1 MTTLSLDRV
10 FRTPSRPLGLL
21 VAMLATLLVP
31 AIGRAQSTATWT
43 GNGGSGD
50 WFTTSNWT
58 PGKPTTSG
66 SWALVFG
73 GTTQTTGTNTIG
85 TITVNSLS
93 FTNDGTSGKTGLFTL
108 SGSTLALSS
117 ASITTTGVTGS
128 LGSTGD
134 SIANAMTLTGSNSV
148 TLGASHN
155 LSLSGNM
162 SGTGSIAYGGTAGG
176 TNVPLYVS
184 GSNSY
189 SGDTYVTGI
198 RVQNAFGNSVTGTS
212 NSNNFAFGTG
222 NVFVSGSGSVL
233 IRNNSN
239 VANNFSIAGVGT
251 TVSGVTQGAIK
262 GSFATNN
269 QTAIM
274 SGSLSLA
281 ADATI
286 KTASAAGLTGN
297 TLRFTGPVDLGAN
310 VLTLSPYSSGGTATP
325 IEITG
330 RVTGAGSIVVN
341 GSSASVLLS
350 GSNGYSGGTTLTSGT
365 LRAGSSNALGTGLVT
380 VNTASLDLNGQAL
393 TIGGLSGTTSGVITS
408 SVAGPASL
416 TITQSNLT
424 TYQGTITDGAG
435 VVRLAMS
442 GTGQLWLSG
451 SNSYSGGTTIT
462 AGRIQN
468 AQGNSLTNQGDYNDY
483 AFGTGDV
490 VVSGSGTV
498 VIRNRSTVAN
508 NITISGSGGASSG
521 GNLGAI
527 RTSFGVSNQTATLS
541 GTVSLAGDALITTAA
556 STTGLSGN
564 KLVISGPVDLGGNQL
579 TFAPGVSGSD
589 PLSIQV
595 TGAIRGGGSVVV
607 NGASA
612 VYFNALNTY
621 TGLTSVNAGTLG
633 GDGTISGT
641 VAVNSGGTIS
651 PGASANTYG
660 TLSVGALDMNSGA
673 VAALGISGTASGL
686 YDQIHSAGLVD
697 FAGSLA
703 IDFATS
709 GFATGDH
716 WQLFSGSSFSGHFDS
731 IATTGAYAGV
741 SWSYLGSGKWE
752 GTGGALAA
760 GQSLVFFEDN
770 SNQFNGMFTAGQLA
784 VVPEPSTSL
793 LAGVGVFVVAVGGWR
808 RRMRRRS
815 GRCPGTCGVASMP
828 TFVMATP

>member
-1 MTTLSLDRV
+1 MLKPNDIRV
-10 FRTPSRPLGLL
+10 LRPRLAGLL
-21 VAMLATLLVP
+21 VAVLATLLVP

-43 GNGGSGD
+43 GDGGSGD
-50 WFTTSNWT
+50 WDTSLNWT

-73 GTTQTTGTNTIG
+73 GTTQTTGTNNITG

-93 FTNDGTSGKTGLFTL
+93 FTNDGTSDKTGLFTL

-212 NSNNFAFGTG
+212 NSNDFAFGTG
-222 NVFVSGSGSVL
+222 KVFVSGSGSVL
-233 IRNNSN
+233 IRNSSN

-251 TVSGVTQGAIK
+251 TVSGVQQGAIR

-269 QTAIM
+269 QTAVM
-274 SGSLSLA
+274 SGSLTLE
-281 ADATI
+281 ADAAI
-286 KTASAAGLTGN
+286 KTASATGLSGN
-297 TLRFTGPVDLGAN
+297 ALRFTGPVDLGAN
-310 VLTLSPYSSGGTATP
+310 ILTLSPGAAAGIATP

-330 RVTGAGSIVVN
+330 NVTGSGAIVVD
-341 GSSASVLLS
+341 GTASRVVLS
-350 GSNGYSGGTTLTSGT
+350 GNNDYSGGTTLASGT
-365 LRAGSSNALGTGLVT
+365 LRAGSSTALGTGLVT
-380 VNTASLDLNGQAL
+380 VNAASLDLNGQAL
-393 TIGGLSGTTSGVITS
+393 TVVGLSGTTSGVITS

-416 TITQSNLT
+416 STTQSTLT
-424 TYQGTITDGAG
+424 SYQGTITDGAG
-435 VVRLAMS
+435 KVSLAMN

-451 SNSYSGGTTIT
+451 SSSYSGGTTIT
-462 AGRIQN
+462 SGRIQN
-468 AQGNSLTNQGDYNDY
+468 AMGNSTQNQGDYNDY

-508 NITISGSGGASSG
+508 NMTISGSGGVAG
-521 GNLGAI
+521 GSNLGAI

-541 GTVSLAGDALITTAA
+541 GTVALSGNALIVTAA
-556 STTGLSGN
+556 STTGLTGN
-564 KLVISGPVDLGGNQL
+564 KLVMSGPVELQANTL
-579 TFAPGVSGSD
+579 TFDPGVSGSD
-589 PLSIQV
+589 PLPIEV
-595 TGAIRGGGSVVV
+595 TGAIRGSGSVVV
-607 NGASA
+607 SGSSA
-612 VYFNALNTY
+612 VYLNALNTY

-633 GDGTISGT
+633 GNGSVSGT
-641 VAVNSGGTIS
+641 VAVNNGGTIS

-660 TLSVGALDMNSGA
+660 TLSVGALDLNSGA
-673 VAALGISGTASGL
+673 VAAFGISGTASGL
-686 YDQIHSAGLVD
+686 YDQIVSSGLVD
-697 FAGSLA
+697 FGGALT
-703 IDFATS
+703 IDFATG

-716 WQLFSGSSFSGHFDS
+716 WQLFSGSSFTGHLDS
-731 IATTGAYAGV
+731 LATTGVYDGV
-741 SWSYLGSGKWE
+741 SWNYLGSGKWE
-752 GTGGALAA
+752 GTGGALGA

-793 LAGVGVFVVAVGGWR
+793 LAGVGVFLVAFSGVR
-808 RRMRRRS
+808 RRLYRWRTR
-815 GRCPGTCGVASMP
+815 
-828 TFVMATP
+828 